1 MSVSLK
7 RTVSDGNF
15 GSTSVG
21 VMMEDQVLPGQKRS
35 EVLNRLIEQEAAFI
49 KAKLDELG
57 AGTKDL

>member
-1 MSVSLK
+1 M
-7 RTVSDGNF
+7 SDGNF